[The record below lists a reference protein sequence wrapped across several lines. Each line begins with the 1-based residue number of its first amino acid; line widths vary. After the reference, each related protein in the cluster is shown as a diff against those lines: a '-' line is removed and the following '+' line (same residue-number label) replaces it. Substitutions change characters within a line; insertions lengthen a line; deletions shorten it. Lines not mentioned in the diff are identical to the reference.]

1 MLIIVNRY
9 YPLSSMKEIQTL
21 IAQLS
26 STDSDERLRA
36 ARAIVKYGS
45 EAEAAIP
52 ALIRVLSD
60 PKLPVRDAVVWALN
74 AIGEAGIEAL
84 ASKSREGEIA
94 TREQALW
101 ALAKYSNV
109 APRKID
115 ILLEALEDEHQ
126 SIRHSAASALSTLG
140 KRIGVKANGRRDWL
154 EEDEQKILPKLS
166 KTLQKIYQDE
176 QLNDPPYTEQALLL
190 IESIK

>member
-1 MLIIVNRY
+1 
-9 YPLSSMKEIQTL
+9 MKEIQTL

-26 STDSDERLRA
+26 ATDSDERMRA

-45 EAEAAIP
+45 EAEVAIP
-52 ALIRVLSD
+52 ALIGVLTD
-60 PKLPVRDAVVWALN
+60 PDLPVRDAVIWALN
-74 AIGEAGIEAL
+74 AIGETAIEAL

-101 ALAKYSNV
+101 ALAKYSNF
-109 APRKID
+109 APRKIE

-126 SIRHSAASALSTLG
+126 SIRQTAASALSTLS
-140 KRIGVKANGRRDWL
+140 KRIGVKADGRLEVL